1 MLRQS
6 SYAVVTSAPATH
18 LGRQP
23 CRRSLLLPD
32 HALPRALE
40 TWLILPRARPVL
52 LPPPAPLLELLWRP
66 VALLTAQ
73 RPLGVPS
80 APSVALPGARLP
92 ARRLAL
98 PPELLPLGQVLPLVL
113 PGLPQLLEGCLQS
126 LASLQHAH
134 VGSFSST
141 TCRQ

>member
-1 MLRQS
+1 MVHHVC
-6 SYAVVTSAPATH
+6 YIMPFSAST
-18 LGRQP
+18 
-23 CRRSLLLPD
+23 
-32 HALPRALE
+32 
-40 TWLILPRARPVL
+40 ARPVL

-73 RPLGVPS
+73 RLLGVPS
-80 APSVALPGARLP
+80 APSLALPGARLP

-98 PPELLPLGQVLPLVL
+98 QPELLPLAQVSPLVL
-113 PGLPQLLEGCLQS
+113 PGLPQLPEGCLQS

-141 TCRQ
+141 PCRQSMTWC